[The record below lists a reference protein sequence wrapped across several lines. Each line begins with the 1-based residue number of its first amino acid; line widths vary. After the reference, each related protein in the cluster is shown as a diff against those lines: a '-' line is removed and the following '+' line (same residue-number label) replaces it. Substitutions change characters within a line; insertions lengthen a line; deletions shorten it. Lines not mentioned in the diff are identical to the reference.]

1 MYTDV
6 RPLTLHDALP
16 VKVCFLLRWGQCLRL
31 VAAEV
36 GDRAAPAFGRT
47 SLADVT
53 AVEDQPVMCADAKR
67 RGHLPFELLLDRK
80 HGLSG
85 RKAGAVADAEDMGID
100 RKGLRPEGAVHHDI
114 RRLAPDAGQ
123 FDRSEE
129 HTSELQSLMRISYA
143 VFCLKKKKTT

>member
-1 MYTDV
+1 
-6 RPLTLHDALP
+6 
-16 VKVCFLLRWGQCLRL
+16 
-31 VAAEV
+31 
-36 GDRAAPAFGRT
+36 
-47 SLADVT
+47 
-53 AVEDQPVMCADAKR
+53 MCADAKR

-123 FDRSEE
+123 FDERVTVGGHLAAMVADEDVGEGDDILCLGVERSEE
-129 HTSELQSLMRISYA
+129 HTSELQSLMRISYT
-143 VFCLKKKKTT
+143 V

>member
-1 MYTDV
+1 MILLPPRATRTDTLVPDTTSV
-6 RPLTLHDALP
+6 RSGR
-16 VKVCFLLRWGQCLRL
+16 FLLLWGQCLRL

-100 RKGLRPEGAVHHDI
+100 RKGLRPDGRSAE
-114 RRLAPDAGQ
+114 RRVGQ
-123 FDRSEE
+123 ECVSTYRS
-129 HTSELQSLMRISYA
+129 RW
-143 VFCLKKKKTT
+143 